1 MIKIIFDNSVQQYI
15 LVNLF
20 KGDMDLIFTS
30 EKEER
35 VRKLYSNI
43 KERINVEDEKWID
56 SIIQGTSEY
65 IVDESKICKEELK
78 KFN

>member
-1 MIKIIFDNSVQQYI
+1 MIKIIFDNSIQQYI

-20 KGDMDLIFTS
+20 KGDMDLIFYLR
-30 EKEER
+30 KERR

>member
-1 MIKIIFDNSVQQYI
+1 MIKIIFDNSIQQYI

-35 VRKLYSNI
+35 VRKVYSNI

>member
-1 MIKIIFDNSVQQYI
+1 
-15 LVNLF
+15 
-20 KGDMDLIFTS
+20 MDLIFIF

-56 SIIQGTSEY
+56 SIIQGNSEY

>member
-1 MIKIIFDNSVQQYI
+1 MIKIIFDNSIQQYI

>member
-1 MIKIIFDNSVQQYI
+1 MIKIIFDNSIQQYI
-15 LVNLF
+15 LVNFF